1 MMSDVWLDSLVT
13 QSGWDDSSLYFGKSE
28 IRRLVIIRLSHII
41 TEKYIKKYKK
51 KMEKREIFIFVANLY
66 RSLED
71 IKTQNILDK
80 NALFEKVI

>member
-1 MMSDVWLDSLVT
+1 
-13 QSGWDDSSLYFGKSE
+13 
-28 IRRLVIIRLSHII
+28 
-41 TEKYIKKYKK
+41 
-51 KMEKREIFIFVANLY
+51 MEKREIFIFVANLY